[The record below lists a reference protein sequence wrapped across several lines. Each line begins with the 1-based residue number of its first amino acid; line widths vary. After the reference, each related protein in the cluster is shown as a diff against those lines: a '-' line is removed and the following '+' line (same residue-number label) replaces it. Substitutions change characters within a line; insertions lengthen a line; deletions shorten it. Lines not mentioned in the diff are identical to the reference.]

1 MKNQTPKILKLS
13 NGENIIGFVSED
25 NDYFNIDYP
34 LSMIIVMRPGKS
46 GPYESLNLTKWV
58 QSLTDERDF
67 RISEKHVIISFDAS
81 EGLSDYYNFV
91 LKHMMD
97 DIENPLMTQ
106 IEKLASKIEDSVDEN
121 LVEEDEDIYDE
132 LLKELDT
139 ESKLIH

>member
-1 MKNQTPKILKLS
+1 
-13 NGENIIGFVSED
+13 
-25 NDYFNIDYP
+25 
-34 LSMIIVMRPGKS
+34 MI
-46 GPYESLNLTKWV
+46 
-58 QSLTDERDF
+58 
-67 RISEKHVIISFDAS
+67 
-81 EGLSDYYNFV
+81 
-91 LKHMMD
+91 D